1 LLDASSDAV
10 VVYDHDFRFVYLNA
24 EAERLVGSSQEDMVG
39 KVLWDMFPEG
49 AAPFHEPLTRAM
61 RERIPVTF
69 EESTSMGRWTE
80 GRCLPL
86 PGPNGSETDG
96 LLAVFF
102 QDVTDRHEAA
112 RARAEAEA
120 GRERLA
126 FLAEVSAILSSSLD
140 YQTTLDSMAHLVV
153 PSLCDW
159 CAIQMPSADGIF
171 LEQVAVAHADPAKV
185 QWARELNQRYPER
198 LDAPAGTANVL
209 RTGEAVFM
217 PDIPEEALAVSAQ
230 DEEHLQIILGL
241 GFRSA
246 VAVPLIARG
255 RTLGVLLLVTT
266 DESGRRLSADDAAL
280 AQELAVRAAIAVDNA
295 RLFGES
301 QNLLLREHNIAQ
313 RLQDALQPQLPGK
326 VSGLDVDA
334 FYQPALLEEAEIG
347 GDFHD
352 MFALEKGCF
361 ALVVADLSGKGLAAA
376 SQVATVRHM
385 LRTLLYQKQSTIA
398 ESVTSLNEMLFE
410 HNLLTGFATLFV
422 GAYNVNEGSLTY
434 TSCGQEPG
442 LILRKATGQVEE
454 LPPTG
459 PVLGAFPDATFDERT
474 VKLASGDVLALFTDG
489 LTEAGPSRK
498 DLLQV
503 EGVVSIFRDSTTSA
517 SSASEITKRMIEGVT
532 TAATAAGMRDDVCLL
547 IACVE

>member
-1 LLDASSDAV
+1 MLLDASGDAV
-10 VVYDHDFRFVYLNA
+10 VVYDRQFRFVYLNE
-24 EAERLVGSSQEDMVG
+24 EAERLVGAPLEEMAG
-39 KVLWDMFPEG
+39 KVLWDLFPDG
-49 AAPFHEPLTRAM
+49 AAPFEEPLRRAM
-61 RERIPVTF
+61 TEGVSVTF
-69 EESTSMGRWTE
+69 EAKSASTGRWTE

-86 PGPNGSETDG
+86 ADDGTDG
-96 LLAVFF
+96 VLAVFF
-102 QDVTDRHEAA
+102 QDVTDRHEA
-112 RARAEAEA
+112 EAA
-120 GRERLA
+120 RERMT

-153 PSLCDW
+153 PGLCDW
-159 CAIQMPSADGIF
+159 CAVQMPSADGTF

-185 QWARELNQRYPER
+185 QWARELNRRYPTR
-198 LDAPAGTANVL
+198 LDAPGGSANVL

-230 DEEHLQIILGL
+230 DEEHLRIILGL

-266 DESGRRLSADDAAL
+266 DESGRRLSADDAAF
-280 AQELAVRAAIAVDNA
+280 AGELAARAAVAVDNA
-295 RLFGES
+295 RLFGEA
-301 QNLLLREHNIAQ
+301 QAAEREVRHVLEREHNIAQ

-326 VSGLDVDA
+326 VPGLDVDA

-347 GDFHD
+347 GDFYD
-352 MFALEKGCF
+352 LFALEKGCF

-385 LRTLLYQKQSTIA
+385 LRTLLYQKQSTVA
-398 ESVTSLNEMLFE
+398 ESVASLNAMLFE

-422 GAYNVNEGSLTY
+422 GAYDVNERSLTY

-442 LILRKATGQVEE
+442 LLLRKETGEIEE

-459 PVLGAFPDATFDERT
+459 AVLGAFPDATFEERKVT
-474 VKLASGDVLALFTDG
+474 LASGDVLALFTDG

-503 EGVVSIFRDSTTSA
+503 EGVLSIFRDSTANA
-517 SSASEITKRMIEGVT
+517 SSAQEIKDRMIKGVT
-532 TAATAAGMRDDVCLL
+532 TSATAAGMRDDVCLL

>member
-1 LLDASSDAV
+1 M
-10 VVYDHDFRFVYLNA
+10 VVYDRDFRFVYLNV
-24 EAERLVGSSQEDMVG
+24 EAERLVGSSQEDVVG

-159 CAIQMPSADGIF
+159 CAVQMPSADGIF

-326 VSGLDVDA
+326 VPGLDVAA

-347 GDFHD
+347 GDFYD

-398 ESVTSLNEMLFE
+398 ESVTSLNAMLFE

-422 GAYNVNEGSLTY
+422 GVYDVNERSLTY

-442 LILRKATGQVEE
+442 LILRKATGEIEE

-459 PVLGAFPDATFDERT
+459 AVLGAFPDATFEERK
-474 VKLASGDVLALFTDG
+474 VKLASGDALALFTDG

-503 EGVVSIFRDSTTSA
+503 EGVLSIFRGSA
-517 SSASEITKRMIEGVT
+517 ANASAASEITERMIEGVT

-547 IACVE
+547 VACVE

>member
-1 LLDASSDAV
+1 
-10 VVYDHDFRFVYLNA
+10 
-24 EAERLVGSSQEDMVG
+24 M
-39 KVLWDMFPEG
+39 
-49 AAPFHEPLTRAM
+49 
-61 RERIPVTF
+61 
-69 EESTSMGRWTE
+69 
-80 GRCLPL
+80 
-86 PGPNGSETDG
+86 
-96 LLAVFF
+96 
-102 QDVTDRHEAA
+102 
-112 RARAEAEA
+112 
-120 GRERLA
+120 

-185 QWARELNQRYPER
+185 QWARELNQRYPTR
-198 LDAPAGTANVL
+198 LDAPAGTADVF
-209 RTGEAVFM
+209 RTAEAVFM

-266 DESGRRLSADDAAL
+266 DESGRRLSADDAAF
-280 AQELAVRAAIAVDNA
+280 AGELAARAAIAVDNA
-295 RLFGES
+295 RLFQES
-301 QNLLLREHNIAQ
+301 QNLLEREHNIAQ

-326 VSGLDVDA
+326 VPGLEVDA

-347 GDFHD
+347 GDFFD
-352 MFALEKGCF
+352 MFALEKDCF
-361 ALVVADLSGKGLAAA
+361 AVVVADLSGKGLAAA

-398 ESVTSLNEMLFE
+398 QSVTTLNAMLFE

-422 GAYNVNEGSLTY
+422 GVYDVNERTLTY

-442 LILRKATGQVEE
+442 LILRKSTGKIDE
-454 LPPTG
+454 LLPTG
-459 PVLGAFPDATFDERT
+459 PVLGAFPDSTFEERQ
-474 VKLASGDVLALFTDG
+474 VLLASGDVLAVFTDG

-503 EGVVSIFRDSTTSA
+503 EGVVSIFRDSTANA
-517 SSASEITKRMIEGVT
+517 SSASEIKERMIEGVT

-547 IACVE
+547 VACVE